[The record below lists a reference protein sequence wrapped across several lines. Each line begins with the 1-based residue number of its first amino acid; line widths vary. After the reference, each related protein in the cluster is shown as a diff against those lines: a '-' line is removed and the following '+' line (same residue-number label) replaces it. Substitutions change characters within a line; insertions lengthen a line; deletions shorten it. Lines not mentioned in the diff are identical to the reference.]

1 MKSILSKIVPAPN
14 LTSFKIPKDKVAG
27 ILMINTK
34 ILPITA
40 TFLRF
45 VLSFFVKLE
54 TFNSNKEI
62 DDVKA
67 ANKNSTKNPK

>member
-1 MKSILSKIVPAPN
+1 
-14 LTSFKIPKDKVAG
+14 
-27 ILMINTK
+27 MINTK

-67 ANKNSTKNPK
+67 ANKNSTKNPNRIMCLDAFD